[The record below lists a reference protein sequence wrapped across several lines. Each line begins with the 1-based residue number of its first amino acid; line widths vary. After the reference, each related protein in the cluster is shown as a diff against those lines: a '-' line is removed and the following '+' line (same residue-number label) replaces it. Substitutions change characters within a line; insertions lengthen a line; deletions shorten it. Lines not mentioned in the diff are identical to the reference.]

1 LLLDLFIITGTS
13 QGLGRALAEHCLA
26 QGHWVLSI
34 SRKSFPAHPRSL
46 SIRQDLRSTK
56 GLESKLKATL
66 NKLKK
71 QKLDAVHLINNAA
84 VIEPIGSIEG
94 FTAKGV
100 EEHLRV
106 NLLTPIE
113 LCRIVMKLT
122 LKNQTRRS
130 LIQISSGAAYR
141 PIQGWS
147 LYCASKAGLK
157 MFNDSLGVDFAGVG
171 VRLLNFSPGVM
182 DTQMQ
187 GTIRQQPAEKFSRVE
202 DFRQM
207 KKEGKLLSPTAV
219 AEKLYELI
227 LNPMKYPKTDYDICD
242 LAAAQGGCS

>member
-1 LLLDLFIITGTS
+1 LLLELFIITGTS

-26 QGHWVLSI
+26 QGHWVLSV
-34 SRKSFPAHPRSL
+34 SRKSFPAHARCL

-56 GLESKLKATL
+56 GLEAKLKAALT
-66 NKLKK
+66 KLKK
-71 QKLDAVHLINNAA
+71 QKLEGVHLVNNAA
-84 VIEPIGSIEG
+84 VIEPIGTIEG
-94 FTAKGV
+94 LVAKSV
-100 EEHLRV
+100 EDHLRV

-113 LCRIVMKLT
+113 LCRMVLKLT
-122 LKNQTRRS
+122 AKNQIRKS

-157 MFNDSLGVDFAGVG
+157 MFNDVLSVDYAGSG
-171 VRLLNFSPGVM
+171 LRLLNFSPGVM

-187 GTIRQQPAEKFSRVE
+187 GTIRAQKAEKFARVE

-207 KKEGKLLSPTAV
+207 KKEGKLLNPQSV
-219 AEKLYELI
+219 AEKLLELI
-227 LNPMKYPKTDYDICD
+227 QNPQKYPNTDYDIRD
-242 LAAAQGGCS
+242 LAATERVR